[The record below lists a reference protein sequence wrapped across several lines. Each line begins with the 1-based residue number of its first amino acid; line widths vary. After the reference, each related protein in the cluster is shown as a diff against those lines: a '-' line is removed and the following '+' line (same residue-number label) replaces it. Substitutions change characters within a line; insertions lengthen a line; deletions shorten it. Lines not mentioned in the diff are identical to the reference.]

1 MWLDGTAYWRFD
13 RGWTLNTD
21 AYFRTVLSGDEDL
34 TSVGVR
40 PELQHNFGFVDA
52 IGGANVRF
60 NDDALGLNYWELRP
74 YLGIRFV
81 GSPSR
86 RLELRSYTRLEYREF
101 LYTDSDSTDS
111 ELRFRT
117 RVEAKALVSGETF
130 STDRSWFVQGDVE
143 AFADLTDAVA
153 ERFADRLR
161 FRLGA
166 ERRASYAW
174 RFEGWLVY
182 QISRDTRTSGVTSSD
197 FYLRLRVRHFFR

>member
-1 MWLDGTAYWRFD
+1 M
-13 RGWTLNTD
+13 
-21 AYFRTVLSGDEDL
+21 
-34 TSVGVR
+34 
-40 PELQHNFGFVDA
+40 
-52 IGGANVRF
+52 
-60 NDDALGLNYWELRP
+60 
-74 YLGIRFV
+74 
-81 GSPSR
+81 
-86 RLELRSYTRLEYREF
+86 
-101 LYTDSDSTDS
+101 
-111 ELRFRT
+111 RFRT